1 MKYALA
7 TILVFCMT
15 PANAEL
21 VFQFNSPAFS
31 GQGYSTHVLT
41 IEQLEQQRRDKIRSD
56 EQAAI
61 DRAERELRGTNAY
74 KFQNN
79 LESRIYAQLSRQ
91 IADSIF
97 SNIESWTEGT
107 SYSSGDIVFHNGRR
121 WRLTSDSTGSLTVG
135 TPGAAAI
142 PGANAIWVI
151 HDSEWMT
158 SETPFGDFVRWRRDD
173 NRIFV
178 QIEDSNGDIVAE
190 FDVPVGEFS
199 F

>member
-7 TILVFCMT
+7 IIFVFGMT

-41 IEQLEQQRRDKIRSD
+41 IEQLEQQRRDRIRSD
-56 EQAAI
+56 EQAVI

-91 IADSIF
+91 IADAIF
-97 SNIESWTEGT
+97 GEGG
-107 SYSSGDIVFHNGRR
+107 SDPNGGE
-121 WRLTSDSTGSLTVG
+121 LQ
-135 TPGAAAI
+135 
-142 PGANAIWVI
+142 
-151 HDSEWMT
+151 
-158 SETPFGDFVRWRRDD
+158 TPFGDTIVWSRDND
-173 NRIFV
+173 
-178 QIEDSNGDIVAE
+178 QITVIITNSNGDLVSE
-190 FDVPVGEFS
+190 FTVPVGEFA